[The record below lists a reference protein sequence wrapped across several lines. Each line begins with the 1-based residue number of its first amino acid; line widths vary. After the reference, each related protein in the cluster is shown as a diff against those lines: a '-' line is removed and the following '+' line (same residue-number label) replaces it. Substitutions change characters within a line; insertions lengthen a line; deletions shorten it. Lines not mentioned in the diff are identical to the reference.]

1 MMLENFKTML
11 NVIMI
16 YSVTSHSAGTV
27 QMREE
32 SESGIRKREE
42 MWF

>member
-1 MMLENFKTML
+1 ML

-16 YSVTSHSAGTV
+16 VVSKMMSHCLGTV

-32 SESGIRKREE
+32 LESWIRK
-42 MWF
+42 